1 MLPEESLLDDE
12 AKRRSQAIVGSILSQ
27 VTRYDISYAV
37 NHLAKAMSKPPKVHM
52 GADKHLLRYVAG
64 MVDFRVTYKQGGLRL
79 SVDSDADW
87 GNNPDNGKSTSA
99 YIMMV
104 CNGPVSFK
112 VGMQGLTAQSTIQA
126 KLVAG
131 ALTMMEAVFRKN
143 MMTELDFK
151 EDFKCVPL
159 HIDNTSPLHVAGN
172 QTYSSRAKH
181 VALSY
186 FYICEIIKEGHVSIH
201 YVPTDKQLADL
212 GTKFLIKQRHRFLI
226 ELIKNFQM

>member
-1 MLPEESLLDDE
+1 M
-12 AKRRSQAIVGSILSQ
+12 
-27 VTRYDISYAV
+27 
-37 NHLAKAMSKPPKVHM
+37 
-52 GADKHLLRYVAG
+52 
-64 MVDFRVTYKQGGLRL
+64 
-79 SVDSDADW
+79 
-87 GNNPDNGKSTSA
+87 
-99 YIMMV
+99 

-112 VGMQGLTAQSTIQA
+112 VGMPELKAQSTMDA
-126 KLVAG
+126 ELVAG
-131 ALTMMEAVFRKN
+131 ALAMRKAVLCQN
-143 MMTELDFK
+143 MMTELGFK
-151 EDFKCVPL
+151 EDFKYIPL
-159 HIDNTSPLHVAGN
+159 HIDSTSALHAAGN